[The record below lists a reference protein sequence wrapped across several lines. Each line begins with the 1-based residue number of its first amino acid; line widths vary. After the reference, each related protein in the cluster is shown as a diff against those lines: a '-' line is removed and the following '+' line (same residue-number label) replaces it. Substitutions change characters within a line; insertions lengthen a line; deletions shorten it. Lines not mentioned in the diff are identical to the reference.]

1 MNDLRVLY
9 LDLDTLRPDHLGCY
23 GYCRNTSPHL
33 DEAAREGVR
42 FDRYYCSDAPCL
54 PSRAA
59 LTTGRFG
66 IHNGVV
72 GHGGTA
78 ADLRLEGYGRDFQA
92 TLADSCFAN
101 IFRRAGLHTVS
112 ISPFAERHSAYW
124 YYAGYEEMLN
134 TGKCGLESA
143 EDVTPLAL
151 DWIERHGSDDNWLL
165 HINYWDAHTPYRAP
179 ASFGNPFAREAL
191 PAWMNADTL
200 ARHRKLAGPH
210 KPRETAMYDNS
221 VNPSTPRFPGE
232 IADMAGLHQ
241 MIDGYDCGI
250 AYMDSHI
257 GRLFAALKE
266 KGVWD
271 DLILIISADHGENQG
286 ELGIYGEHGTAD
298 EATCRI
304 PLILR
309 FPGCAPGHVDEDFH
323 YQIDLL
329 PTLAAL
335 MGVTPHPTWE
345 GESFAPALQG
355 QRCGRSH
362 VVLSQCAHVC
372 QRSVRFGDW
381 LYLRT
386 VHDGYHLF
394 PREML
399 YNLAEDPHE
408 QCDVAQSRPDIC
420 GQGARL
426 LSDWLEDMLM
436 AQPGPDPL
444 WTVYHE
450 GGPYHTRGF
459 LKPYTQY
466 LRQTE
471 RGDLADQIIA
481 RHPGEYDL

>member
-1 MNDLRVLY
+1 
-9 LDLDTLRPDHLGCY
+9 
-23 GYCRNTSPHL
+23 
-33 DEAAREGVR
+33 
-42 FDRYYCSDAPCL
+42 
-54 PSRAA
+54 
-59 LTTGRFG
+59 
-66 IHNGVV
+66 
-72 GHGGTA
+72 
-78 ADLRLEGYGRDFQA
+78 
-92 TLADSCFAN
+92 
-101 IFRRAGLHTVS
+101 
-112 ISPFAERHSAYW
+112 
-124 YYAGYEEMLN
+124 
-134 TGKCGLESA
+134 
-143 EDVTPLAL
+143 
-151 DWIERHGSDDNWLL
+151 
-165 HINYWDAHTPYRAP
+165 
-179 ASFGNPFAREAL
+179 
-191 PAWMNADTL
+191 
-200 ARHRKLAGPH
+200 
-210 KPRETAMYDNS
+210 
-221 VNPSTPRFPGE
+221 
-232 IADMAGLHQ
+232 MAGLHQ

-257 GRLFAALKE
+257 GRLFDALKAA
-266 KGVWD
+266 GVWD
-271 DLILIISADHGENQG
+271 DLVILVSADHGENQG

-309 FPGCAPGHVDEDFH
+309 VPGCAAGQVDGGFH

-329 PTLAAL
+329 PTLAEL
-335 MGVTPHPTWE
+335 LGVPPHPAWE
-345 GESFAPALQG
+345 GESFAPALRG
-355 QRCGRSH
+355 QPCGRDH

-408 QCDVAQSRPDIC
+408 QRDVAQARPDVC

-426 LSDWLEDMLM
+426 LSAWLEDMLM

-450 GGPYHTRGF
+450 GGPFHTRGF
-459 LKPYTQY
+459 LKPYSQY